1 VNVASAELAPRPS
14 SVPSRT
20 LGAGGVSFPVD
31 AGSQLSAFLSL
42 MTDVLE
48 KIPAVMPR
56 LIEPLPSRPLDA
68 TSAAVTSND
77 KSRGSTSDLN
87 EEPTGGLKKDTKNHK
102 EELPALPQPERP
114 LPVLAAF
121 LPKTPVAPEF
131 PTSGPGVAG
140 GTEQSS
146 WNENGNAGG
155 LPQHPDIAPHPSVT
169 APPALAPAAGD
180 VAFALRLTL
189 PIFNPVPVPRNTEDA
204 IARSSPLAPL
214 QSTKN
219 NAVASLQ
226 DSSVTP
232 GSTPKSKL
240 SGVADAGPA
249 YPSVHPPDG
258 AAKTDGIPVL
268 LRSLPGPNPAEKS
281 GLAQPKPNAA
291 KVEPVAKPEF
301 REFRLSD
308 GHVDAS
314 GKALAVPAW
323 PSDAGGAPDTHG
335 APDTG
340 AGSAPAGDSAAR
352 NVASEPEIK
361 LAPPITRQIS
371 LNLSTD
377 DSTQVNIGFTE
388 RAGKVLVAVR
398 TTDHELTQSLRTD
411 LGDLVGRL
419 EGKGFKTETWIPAVA
434 HQEAVPLQ
442 SSNSN
447 TGFNQPQHS
456 SPGNGGGQQRQGQNN
471 SAPRQRQRWA
481 AQLDETISA
490 DKARSE
496 S

>member
-1 VNVASAELAPRPS
+1 
-14 SVPSRT
+14 
-20 LGAGGVSFPVD
+20 VD
-31 AGSQLSAFLSL
+31 ARSQLSAFLSL
-42 MTDVLE
+42 LTDVLE
-48 KIPAVMPR
+48 KIPAGIPDP
-56 LIEPLPSRPLDA
+56 IEPPPSRPLDT
-68 TSAAVTSND
+68 TSAAVTIND
-77 KSRGSTSDLN
+77 KSKGSTSDLN
-87 EEPTGGLKKDTKNHK
+87 AEPTGGLKKDTKNHK

-131 PTSGPGVAG
+131 PASGPGVA
-140 GTEQSS
+140 QSS
-146 WNENGNAGG
+146 WNENRNAGG
-155 LPQHPDIAPHPSVT
+155 LAQHPDIAPHPSVT
-169 APPALAPAAGD
+169 APPALPPAAGD

-189 PIFNPVPVPRNTEDA
+189 PIFSSVPVPRNTEDA
-204 IARSSPLAPL
+204 IARSSPLTPI

-219 NAVASLQ
+219 IAVASPQ
-226 DSSVTP
+226 VSSVTLGP
-232 GSTPKSKL
+232 TTESEL
-240 SGVADAGPA
+240 SAV
-249 YPSVHPPDG
+249 G
-258 AAKTDGIPVL
+258 AAGSPADGVTKTDGIPEI
-268 LRSLPGPNPAEKS
+268 LRSLAGPNPAEKS
-281 GLAQPKPNAA
+281 GTPQPQSNAP

-314 GKALAVPAW
+314 GKALAVQAW
-323 PSDAGGAPDTHG
+323 PSDAGGAPDTRG
-335 APDTG
+335 APNTG

-352 NVASEPEIK
+352 NVASESEMK

-398 TTDHELTQSLRTD
+398 TTDHALTQSLRTD

-419 EGKGFKTETWIPAVA
+419 EGKGFKTETWIPAVV
-434 HQEAVPLQ
+434 HQEAVPLR

-447 TGFNQPQHS
+447 SGFNQPQHS
-456 SPGNGGGQQRQGQNN
+456 GPGNGGGQQRQGQNN
-471 SAPRQRQRWA
+471 STQRQKERWA
-481 AQLDETISA
+481 AQLDTTISA
-490 DKARSE
+490 DEARSE